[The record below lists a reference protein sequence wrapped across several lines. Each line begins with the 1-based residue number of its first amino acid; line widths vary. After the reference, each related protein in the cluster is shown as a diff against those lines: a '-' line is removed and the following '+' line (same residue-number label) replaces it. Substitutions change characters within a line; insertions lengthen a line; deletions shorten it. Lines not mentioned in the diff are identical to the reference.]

1 LFGCRAEQSLSGVAQ
16 AVVDQVVRLHH
27 ERLELLQ
34 VRASTTEDIT
44 LLIREFGPCINME
57 SKTLTHNSSRPS
69 RPTRSSTTTESSSV
83 YTAGKVLPV
92 DENGRIQPYVDFAP
106 FYELWNSRS
115 AERVSPDQSEDL

>member
-1 LFGCRAEQSLSGVAQ
+1 MAQ

-57 SKTLTHNSSRPS
+57 SKTLTHNSSRFIS
-69 RPTRSSTTTESSSV
+69 INLSKYLYDVSFFS
-83 YTAGKVLPV
+83 LPYLQK
-92 DENGRIQPYVDFAP
+92 DNLTKRF
-106 FYELWNSRS
+106 
-115 AERVSPDQSEDL
+115 

>member
-1 LFGCRAEQSLSGVAQ
+1 MSGVAQ

-57 SKTLTHNSSRPS
+57 SKTLTHNSSRFIS
-69 RPTRSSTTTESSSV
+69 IIW
-83 YTAGKVLPV
+83 YY
-92 DENGRIQPYVDFAP
+92 DET
-106 FYELWNSRS
+106 WT
-115 AERVSPDQSEDL
+115 DQTWTGQNLDKTYPRQTKPRQDISWTDQT